1 MLSGRQIKTV
11 LIMKDIRQQEIA
23 NYLGVSKNYISMI
36 MNEKEIIPSVNYE
49 KIIKY
54 INLTE
59 GERKKVQELFKEE
72 SKEEVK
78 KRATKK

>member
-1 MLSGRQIKTV
+1 
-11 LIMKDIRQQEIA
+11 MKDIRQQEIA

-78 KRATKK
+78 KRTTKK

>member
-59 GERKKVQELFKEE
+59 GERKKVKELFKEE

-78 KRATKK
+78 KKTTKK